1 MSRAANVAIAKRI
14 LELYDKD
21 EPEYGPESWVTS
33 VDRFINKERFELER
47 KKFFLERPQ
56 LIGYS
61 ADIPDP
67 GSYYTTEIAG
77 RPIILTR
84 DKNGKAHAFLNACR
98 HRGVPIASGCGTAKA
113 FSCPY
118 HGWTFSNDGKLT
130 SVPNRQCFDEDQL
143 HDLIALPLVEKI
155 GLVLVHPDPKGT
167 LDFDAFFGPILEH
180 LTEQRYEEL
189 RFIKEYRAHV
199 RINWKHAVDGGLEGY
214 HVPML
219 HPETVGPFFLKQW
232 LHLDFGL
239 HHALVGPRKDILK
252 LKDIPE
258 DQWPE
263 QLPFGTTNAIFPN
276 TIVGSGGAAGP
287 SGGGVFQR
295 SEPGANP
302 GECLYV
308 FRTYGVGKNPEP
320 EMEKIQNMM
329 SDILMK
335 TATQEDMKVQSD
347 SQITMETGIVPTLVF
362 GRREWNLIRMH
373 KNHDRLLGIDPDG
386 EAAKMAAE

>member
-1 MSRAANVAIAKRI
+1 MSRAQDIAIAKRI
-14 LELYDKD
+14 IELHDKD
-21 EPEYGPESWVTS
+21 EPEYGAESWETS
-33 VDRFINKERFELER
+33 VDRFTDRKRFELE
-47 KKFFLERPQ
+47 KQKFFLERPQ
-56 LIGYS
+56 LIAYS
-61 ADIPDP
+61 ADIPEP

-84 DKNGKAHAFLNACR
+84 DKNGTAHAFLNACR
-98 HRGVPIASGCGTAKA
+98 HRGVKLASGCGTAKA

-118 HGWTFSNDGKLT
+118 HGWTFANDGKLT

-143 HDLIALPLVEKI
+143 HDLIRLPLIEKI
-155 GLVLVHPDPKGT
+155 GLLLVHPDPKGT

-189 RFIKEYRAHV
+189 RFIKEYRAPA

-219 HPETVGPFFLKQW
+219 HPETVGPFVLKQF
-232 LHLDFGL
+232 LHLDYGL
-239 HHALVGPRKDILK
+239 HHTLISPQKDILK

-263 QLPFGTTNAIFPN
+263 KLPFGFTTAIFPN
-276 TIVGSGGAAGP
+276 TVVGGGGASGGIGF
-287 SGGGVFQR
+287 FQR

-302 GECLYV
+302 GECTYI
-308 FRTYGVGKNPEP
+308 FRTYGVGKNPPAET
-320 EMEKIQNMM
+320 EKMQNWM

-335 TATQEDMKVQSD
+335 TALEEDMKVQSE
-347 SQITMETGIVPTLVF
+347 SQIMMETGIVPTVVF
-362 GRREWNLIRMH
+362 GRREQNLIKMH
-373 KNHDRLLGIDPDG
+373 KNHDRMIGIDPD
-386 EAAKMAAE
+386 KKPTPMAAE